1 MLDNIIPVPDK
12 KMKELQDLLIEL
24 TKKIDNRTTVE
35 PKDYLSDFHRIL
47 YFFGESMNMIN
58 DHAKYM
64 KYLKE
69 EIEKLQTQK
78 S

>member
-1 MLDNIIPVPDK
+1 MLDDIIPASDK
-12 KMKELQDLLIEL
+12 KMKELQDALISL
-24 TKKIDNRTTVE
+24 TTRLDTRTTVY

-47 YFFGESMNMIN
+47 ILFGEAMNMIN